1 MNETLVKSLVS
12 SRGQHYEALQG
23 LLCKHNL
30 DHTYVTKQ
38 VLRRDISHLP
48 AELLTQFYMVATY
61 GKVLNDLQ
69 GLLDTEQLKDQEL
82 EELRGKMKALTDQVL
97 NYNAGRKTELVKL
110 KAVISAIPTSDLSV
124 DNEVLE
130 TITTVAMVLHHVNKD
145 A

>member
-1 MNETLVKSLVS
+1 
-12 SRGQHYEALQG
+12 
-23 LLCKHNL
+23 
-30 DHTYVTKQ
+30 
-38 VLRRDISHLP
+38 
-48 AELLTQFYMVATY
+48 MVATY

-82 EELRGKMKALTDQVL
+82 EGLRGKMKALTDQVL